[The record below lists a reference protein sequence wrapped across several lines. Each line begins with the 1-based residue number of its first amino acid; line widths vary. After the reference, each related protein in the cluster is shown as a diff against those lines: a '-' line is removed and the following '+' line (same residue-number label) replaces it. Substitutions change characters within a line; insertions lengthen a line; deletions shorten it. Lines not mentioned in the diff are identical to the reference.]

1 MRAFKDRFPR
11 QSGTGMIEVL
21 VALLVLL
28 VGLLGLAGLSVQALR
43 SEMESYQR
51 VQAITLLLDMNG
63 RINANRKAAS
73 CYAFTNATNG
83 TPYLGINA
91 TATPACA
98 TGTASQQ
105 AIAIQDMNDWSALLS
120 GAAETTGGSN
130 AGAMIGARGCVS
142 YDATQEVISAITG
155 LPIAGSGIYTVSVAW
170 QGMGDTFAP
179 AGLNC
184 GKNLYGS
191 EAKRRVVSSTIRI
204 ANLL

>member
-1 MRAFKDRFPR
+1 MSAFKERFPR
-11 QSGTGMIEVL
+11 QSGVGMIEVL

-28 VGLLGLAGLSVQALR
+28 VGLMGLAGLGVQALR

-51 VQAITLLLDMNG
+51 VQALTLLLDMAG
-63 RINANRKAAS
+63 RINANRKVAA
-73 CYAFTNATNG
+73 CYAYTNATNG

-91 TATPACA
+91 TVTPACA

-105 AIAIQDMNDWSALLS
+105 AIAIQDMNDWSALLA
-120 GAAETTGGSN
+120 GAAEKAGGAN

-142 YDATQEVISAITG
+142 YDATQEVISATTG
-155 LPIAGSGIYTVSVAW
+155 LPIAGSGAYVVAVAW
-170 QGMGDTFAP
+170 QGLGDTFAP
-179 AGLNC
+179 VGLNC

-191 EAKRRVVSSTIRI
+191 ETKRRVVSSTIRI